1 MNAESLM
8 NDSTVVSDL
17 NRLAKEH
24 QESGFVGFV
33 GLRTDDHP
41 CTLTLKFVSAAVDGQ
56 DEILLHACYE
66 SDSTEVDEESDFLEK
81 IADRLAEDVFSSH
94 FDWPEEAKKAFGEG
108 IYRVFLLHN
117 GKQLY
122 GDLS

>member
-1 MNAESLM
+1 MSVEILM
-8 NDSTVVSDL
+8 NDSAVISDL
-17 NRLAKEH
+17 NNVAKEH

-33 GLRTDDHP
+33 GLATDDHP
-41 CTLTLKFVSAAVDGQ
+41 CTLTLKFVSAVVDGQ

-66 SDSTEVDEESDFLEK
+66 SESTEVDEESNFLEK
-81 IADRLAEDVFSSH
+81 IADRLAEDVFSLH
-94 FDWPEEAKKAFGEG
+94 FDWSEQSKEAFGEG

-117 GKQLY
+117 GKQIY